1 MGKGTITE
9 ERPQAEAPTEVGTP
23 TCRHHWLIESP
34 RGALSMGRCKVCGEE
49 REFRNSAT
57 DHVWEDDSSSS
68 GYGKWGGI
76 RSKPTAGDDDDVAAS
91 PPSGGREPA
100 MVL

>member
-9 ERPQAEAPTEVGTP
+9 ERPQAEAPTEVGGP
-23 TCRHHWLIESP
+23 TCRHHWLIDSP
-34 RGALSMGRCKVCGEE
+34 RGALSNGRCKICGEE

-57 DHVWEDDSSSS
+57 DHVWEDDSTS

-76 RSKPTAGDDDDVAAS
+76 RPRPAAADDDDVAAS
-91 PPSGGREPA
+91 PRSGGREPA

>member
-9 ERPQAEAPTEVGTP
+9 ERPQAAAPTEVEAP

-34 RGALSMGRCKVCGEE
+34 RGALSKGRCKVCGEE

-57 DHVWEDDSSSS
+57 DHVWEDDSTS
-68 GYGKWGGI
+68 GYSSWGGV
-76 RSKPTAGDDDDVAAS
+76 RSTPKVADDDEAAAS
-91 PPSGGREPA
+91 TASRGREPA
-100 MVL
+100 LML